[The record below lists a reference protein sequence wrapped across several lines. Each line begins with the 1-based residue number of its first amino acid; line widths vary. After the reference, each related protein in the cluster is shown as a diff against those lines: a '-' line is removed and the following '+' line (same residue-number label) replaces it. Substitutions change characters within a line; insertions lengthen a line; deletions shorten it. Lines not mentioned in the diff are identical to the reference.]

1 MKAQINKTQSRTF
14 TILLDTRMEQ
24 RLNQKRSYGTEIQKA
39 LKVLERNTDIAID
52 HENIDQKRDSYGKV
66 SSIFGDITVT
76 SSLTDK
82 EIQECIIKAFGQIP
96 RRNKWIRRCKSKHKV
111 M

>member
-1 MKAQINKTQSRTF
+1 MK
-14 TILLDTRMEQ
+14 LDTRMKQ
-24 RLNQKRSYGTEIQKA
+24 RLNQKNSYGTEIEKS
-39 LKVLERNTDIAID
+39 LKVLGTNTGIVID
-52 HENIDQKRDSYGKV
+52 HENIDQKHDSYGKV

-96 RRNKWIRRCKSKHKV
+96 RRNKWIRRGKAKHKG